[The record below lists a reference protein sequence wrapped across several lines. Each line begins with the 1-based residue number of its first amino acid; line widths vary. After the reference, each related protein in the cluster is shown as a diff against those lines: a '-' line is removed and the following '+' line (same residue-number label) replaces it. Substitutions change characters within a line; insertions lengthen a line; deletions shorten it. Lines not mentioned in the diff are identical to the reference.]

1 MNMAMNLSIR
11 QRLTGLTGLAL
22 AAIVGVGVTGVWGVT
37 TLSAANS
44 ESEIYS
50 EALRHQMEADMM
62 HDALRADVLA
72 ALLAGSQKETAK
84 EAEIRKDLEEHVK
97 RFKDNLAGLDAQDL
111 AGAIKQAAGE
121 VRPLL
126 DGYIASAQ
134 DLVGAAFLDPKTS
147 QAKLGEFTATF
158 ERLEGAMAKLSDLI
172 QKHAEESKRTAT
184 SAAGASKSGMIGAI
198 AVSVPLLLVLGIVTV
213 ASVTRRVARLREFM
227 HELASGE
234 ANLGKRIEVGS
245 KDELGDAAEAFN
257 RFMGSLQDIVVQVR
271 GDSEKLASAA
281 GQLSANATKVKASA
295 QTQSEAAT
303 GTSSAVQQVTAS
315 IASVAQSAEDV
326 RALSKSGLESTREGN
341 ASMGQLVSE
350 IKRVEAAVNAIAAS
364 VNEFVKSTND
374 ITGMT
379 KQVKD
384 IAEQTNLL
392 ALNAAIEAARAGE
405 QGRGFAVVA
414 DEVRKLAEKS
424 AESAGQIDSVTG
436 TLGERSHEVE
446 QTIAQGLQALQVSRQ
461 YVATVEAVLSQAD
474 AKVTDASK
482 GVENITHL
490 VNQQTIASDDIARNV
505 ERIAQMAME
514 TNDAIQHTSSAAAM
528 LEELAG
534 KLHRVVGRFK
544 LAA

>member
-1 MNMAMNLSIR
+1 MALNLSIR
-11 QRLTGLTGLAL
+11 QRLIGLTALAL
-22 AAIVGVGVTGVWGVT
+22 AAMLGVGLSGLWGVV
-37 TLSAANS
+37 TLDAANGTS
-44 ESEIYS
+44 ETYS

-72 ALLAGSQKETAK
+72 ALLAGSQKDGAK
-84 EAEIRKDLEEHVK
+84 EAQIRKDLDEHTK
-97 RFKDNLAGLDAQDL
+97 RFKENLAGLDSKNL
-111 AGAIKQAAGE
+111 ARSVEQAAGE

-126 DGYIASAQ
+126 DGYIAAAQHMVGVAFQDPSAAQ
-134 DLVGAAFLDPKTS
+134 T
-147 QAKLGEFTATF
+147 KLADFIATF
-158 ERLEGAMAKLSDLI
+158 EKLEGAMAKVSDLI
-172 QKHAEESKRTAT
+172 QKNADNSKQAAA
-184 SAAGASKSGMIGAI
+184 SAAVKLKSGMIGAI
-198 AVSVPLLLVLGIVTV
+198 AICSPLLLVLGLLTV
-213 ASVTRRVARLREFM
+213 ASITRRVARLREFM

-234 ANLGKRIEVGS
+234 ANLAKRIEAGA
-245 KDELGDAAEAFN
+245 KDELGDAARAFN
-257 RFMGSLQDIVVQVR
+257 RFMDTLQQIVVQVR
-271 GDSEKLASAA
+271 ADSEQLASAA
-281 GQLSANATKVKASA
+281 TQLSVSATQVKAST
-295 QTQSEAAT
+295 QTQSEAAS
-303 GTSSAVQQVTAS
+303 GTSGAVQQVTAS
-315 IASVAQSAEDV
+315 IAAVAQSADQV

-364 VNEFVKSTND
+364 VNQFVKSTND

-424 AESAGQIDSVTG
+424 AESAGRIDSVTG

-446 QTIAQGLQALQVSRQ
+446 QTIVLGLQALQVSQQ

-482 GVENITHL
+482 GVENITQ
-490 VNQQTIASDDIARNV
+490 VVKQQTSASDDIARNV
-505 ERIAQMAME
+505 DRIAQMAKD
-514 TNDAIQHTSSAAAM
+514 TNATIDDTTKAAAM
-528 LEELAG
+528 LAELAG
-534 KLHRVVGRFK
+534 KLNQLVGRFR